1 MLLHM
6 SQADDNA
13 DVVLLNSYQEISMN
27 SEIDAL
33 LPQVRQPSRY
43 GGNELHVVKKDWDA
57 VSLRMALA
65 FPDLYELGMSHQG
78 LQILYHIVNARGNM
92 LAERVYTP
100 DRDLEEL
107 LRARGLPLFSLES
120 QRPLADFDILGIT
133 LPYELCYTNILTILD
148 LAGLPFRSADR
159 TEAAAHPLVI
169 GGGPCA
175 FHPEPVADFFDAILL
190 GDGEEAILEIAEVVR
205 LAKED
210 GAGRQTV
217 LERLSR
223 IEGVYVP
230 SFFEP
235 RYDASGNFLGMR
247 TLSGKG
253 LVRRRILADLEGAS
267 IEQPPLVPLTRI
279 VHDRLGLEIA
289 RGCTRGCRFCQ
300 AGMIYRPV
308 RERTPEKIFALAEKG
323 IAEGGFEE
331 LALLSLSTGDYS
343 CLSELLVRLMNRFA
357 REHVSVSLPSLR
369 VGTLTP
375 AIMEQIKRVR
385 KTGFTLAPEAGTD
398 RLRRVINKGIT
409 EEDLLATAEAAYGL
423 GWKLIKLYFMFGL
436 PTETEEDI
444 AAIPALAQKV
454 LKAGRGGNCRVNVSA
469 ATFVPKPHTVFERE
483 PQLSIAEG
491 YARMDTI
498 KKRLYGKNC
507 TLKRNDPQMSY
518 LEGVFARGDRRLGR
532 LLEEAW
538 QRGARMDAWSEHFE
552 LTRWQEAA
560 AVCGLE
566 LDGYL
571 RRRGADEPLPWQHL
585 GVGVRDD
592 FFAEEYAKA
601 LREEYTPDCR
611 VHGCQQCGVCDLK
624 ILKPVVHHRK
634 NVEIETEA
642 AVSCASLPDL
652 FPAKQA
658 VRPHFVYKLTYSR
671 LNNARLLSHLELLQ
685 VFFRAFSRARLP
697 LNFSQGFN
705 PTPKVSFSPALPLG
719 TESLAEFV
727 LVDLM
732 EPLSDLGAF
741 VPAMNRQLPEGL
753 VVSRAVLAGK
763 EHTGAMVTT
772 YHLRLPTLPAQSEL
786 ERVLAQETLPV
797 VVLRKGLERQLDLRP
812 LLHSLRLTAEGQLA
826 LSLFS
831 APGQPGGKPVEVAA
845 KLFGLPDEEIRR
857 VRVLK
862 VASEAYLTN

>member
-1 MLLHM
+1 
-6 SQADDNA
+6 
-13 DVVLLNSYQEISMN
+13 MN

-43 GGNELHVVKKDWDA
+43 GGNELHVVKKEWDG
-57 VSLRMALA
+57 VSLRMVLA

-78 LQILYHIVNARGNM
+78 LQILYHIVNGREDM

-107 LRARGLPLFSLES
+107 LRARKLPLFSLES
-120 QRPLADFDILGIT
+120 QRPVADFDILGIT

-148 LAGLPFRSADR
+148 LAGLPFRSAAR
-159 TEAAAHPLVI
+159 TGAHPLVI

-190 GDGEEAILEIAEVVR
+190 GDGEEAVLEIGEAVR
-205 LAKED
+205 AAKEGGED
-210 GAGRQTV
+210 RQTV
-217 LERLSR
+217 LARLSR

-235 RYDASGNFLGMR
+235 QYDADGSFLGMQV
-247 TLSGKG
+247 LSGNG

-308 RERTPEKIFALAEKG
+308 RERTPEKIFAMAEKG

-357 REHVSVSLPSLR
+357 KEHVSVSLPSLR

-375 AIMEQIKRVR
+375 AIMEQIRRVR

-409 EEDLLATAEAAYGL
+409 EEDLLSTAEAAYGL

-436 PTETEEDI
+436 PTETEEDV

-483 PQLSIAEG
+483 PQLSMAEG
-491 YARMDTI
+491 YARMDVI

-507 TLKRNDPQMSY
+507 TLKRHDPRMSY
-518 LEGVFARGDRRLGR
+518 LEGVFSRGDRRLAR

-538 QRGARMDAWSEHFE
+538 QRGARMDAWTEHFD
-552 LTRWQEAA
+552 LSRWQEAA
-560 AVCGLE
+560 AACGLE

-571 RRRGADEPLPWQHL
+571 RRREVDEPLPWQHL

-592 FFAEEYAKA
+592 FFAEEYGKA

-624 ILKPVVHHRK
+624 TLKPVVHHRK
-634 NVEIETEA
+634 NAESGLEA
-642 AVSCASLPDL
+642 ANAEAPLTGNSPE
-652 FPAKQA
+652 KQA
-658 VRPHFVYKLTYSR
+658 NRPHFSYKLTYSR
-671 LNNARLLSHLELLQ
+671 LGNARLLSHLELLQ
-685 VFFRAFSRARLP
+685 VFFRAFSRAKLP

-719 TESLAEFV
+719 TESLVEFV
-727 LVDLM
+727 LIDLW
-732 EPLSDLGAF
+732 EPLSDLGGF
-741 VPAMNRQLPEGL
+741 VPAMNKQLPEGL
-753 VVSRAVLAGK
+753 VVSKAVLAGK
-763 EHTGAMVTT
+763 EHTGTMVTT
-772 YHLRLPTLPAQSEL
+772 YHIRLPQLPVQEEL
-786 ERVLAQETLPV
+786 DRVLARESLPV
-797 VVLRKGLERQLDLRP
+797 VVMRKGMQKQLDLRP
-812 LLHSLRLTAEGQLA
+812 LLQSLRLTPEGELA
-826 LSLFS
+826 LSMFS
-831 APGQPGGKPVEVAA
+831 APGQPGGKPLEVAA
-845 KLFGLPDEEIRR
+845 KLFGLPEEEIRR
-857 VRVLK
+857 ARVLK
-862 VASEAYLTN
+862 VASEPYLVSER

>member
-1 MLLHM
+1 
-6 SQADDNA
+6 
-13 DVVLLNSYQEISMN
+13 MN
-27 SEIDAL
+27 NEIDAL

-43 GGNELHVVKKDWDA
+43 GGNELHVVKKDWNA
-57 VSLRMALA
+57 VSLRMVLA
-65 FPDLYELGMSHQG
+65 FPDIYEIGMSHQG
-78 LQILYHIVNARGNM
+78 LQILYHIVNAREDL

-107 LRARGLPLFSLES
+107 LRARKLPLFSLES
-120 QRPLADFDILGIT
+120 QQPVSDFDILGIT
-133 LPYELCYTNILTILD
+133 LPYELCYTNILTMLD
-148 LAGLPFRSADR
+148 LAGIPFYSKDR
-159 TEAAAHPLVI
+159 TDTHPLVI

-190 GDGEEAILEIAEVVR
+190 GDGEEAVLEIADTVR
-205 LAKED
+205 LAKEKKE
-210 GAGRQTV
+210 ARQTV
-217 LERLSR
+217 LERLSM

-230 SFFEP
+230 SLFEP
-235 RYDASGNFLGMR
+235 RYDAGGNFSGMQV
-247 TLSGKG
+247 LSGKG
-253 LVRRRILADLEGAS
+253 LVRRRILADLEGAT

-308 RERTPEKIFALAEKG
+308 RERTPDTVFAMAEKG

-357 REHVSVSLPSLR
+357 KEHVSVSLPSLR

-385 KTGFTLAPEAGTD
+385 KTGFTLAPEAGSD

-409 EEDLLATAEAAYGL
+409 EEDLMATAEAAYGL

-436 PTETEEDI
+436 PTETEEDV

-491 YARMDTI
+491 YARMDAI

-507 TLKRNDPQMSY
+507 TLKRHDPRMSF
-518 LEGVFARGDRRLGR
+518 LEGVFSRGDRRLGR

-538 QRGARMDAWSEHFE
+538 QRGARLDAWSEHFD
-552 LTRWQEAA
+552 LSRWQDAAEA
-560 AVCGLE
+560 CGLE
-566 LDGYL
+566 LESYL
-571 RRRGADEPLPWQHL
+571 RRREADEPLPWQHL

-592 FFAEEYAKA
+592 FFAEEYDKA

-624 ILKPVVHHRK
+624 TLKPVVHRCK
-634 NVEIETEA
+634 SEETGSEVAGNEA
-642 AVSCASLPDL
+642 VQSDVSS
-652 FPAKQA
+652 AKQV
-658 VRPHFVYKLTYSR
+658 VRQHFVYKLIYSR
-671 LNNARLLSHLELLQ
+671 LGNARLLSHLELIQ
-685 VFFRAFSRARLP
+685 VFFRAFSRAKLP

-727 LVDLM
+727 LIDLW
-732 EPLSDLGAF
+732 EPLSDLGVF
-741 VPAMNRQLPEGL
+741 VAAMNKQLPEGL
-753 VVSRAVLAGK
+753 SVSRAVLAGK
-763 EHTGAMVTT
+763 EHAGTVVAS
-772 YHLRLPTLPAQSEL
+772 YHLRLPQLPAQQEID
-786 ERVLAQETLPV
+786 RVMAQDSLPV
-797 VVLRKGLERQLDLRP
+797 VVVRKGLERHLDLRP
-812 LLHSLRLTAEGQLA
+812 LLQGLRLTPEGL
-826 LSLFS
+826 LEISLFS
-831 APGQPGGKPVEVAA
+831 APGQPGGKPLEIAA
-845 KLFGLPDEEIRR
+845 KLFALPEEEIRLG
-857 VRVLK
+857 RVLK
-862 VASEAYLTN
+862 VASEPFFANEK

>member
-1 MLLHM
+1 LTGF
-6 SQADDNA
+6 
-13 DVVLLNSYQEISMN
+13 VQELQMN

-43 GGNELHVVKKDWDA
+43 GGNELHVVKKAWDS
-57 VSLRMALA
+57 VSLRMVLA

-78 LQILYHIVNARGNM
+78 LQILYHIVNAQKDM

-107 LRARGLPLFSLES
+107 LRAHQLPLFSLES

-133 LPYELCYTNILTILD
+133 LPYELCYTNILTILA
-148 LAGLPFRSADR
+148 LAGLPFRSAER
-159 TEAAAHPLVI
+159 SAAHPLVI

-190 GDGEEAILEIAEVVR
+190 GDGEEALLEMAEAVR
-205 LAKED
+205 LGKES
-210 GAGRQTV
+210 GEGRPAL

-235 RYDASGNFLGMR
+235 EYDGNGNFLGMR
-247 TLSGKG
+247 TLSGTG
-253 LVRRRILADLEGAS
+253 QVRRRILADLEAAS

-308 RERTPEKIFALAEKG
+308 RERTPEKIFAMAEKG

-357 REHVSVSLPSLR
+357 KEHVSVSLPSLR

-385 KTGFTLAPEAGTD
+385 KTGFTLAPEAGSD

-409 EEDLLATAEAAYGL
+409 EEDLLSTAEAAFGL

-483 PQLSIAEG
+483 PQLSMAEG
-491 YARMDTI
+491 YARIDAI

-507 TLKRNDPQMSY
+507 TMKRNDPRMSF
-518 LEGVFARGDRRLGR
+518 LEGVFSRGDRRLSR

-538 QRGARMDAWSEHFE
+538 QRGARMDAWSEHFN
-552 LTRWQEAA
+552 LTLWQEAA
-560 AVCGLE
+560 TACGLE
-566 LDGYL
+566 LEHYL
-571 RRRGADEPLPWQHL
+571 RRREVDEPLPWQHL

-624 ILKPVVHHRK
+624 TLKPVVHRCKHDDS
-634 NVEIETEA
+634 V
-642 AVSCASLPDL
+642 PD
-652 FPAKQA
+652 PAGAEVPSAESSPSSTPILRQ
-658 VRPHFVYKLTYSR
+658 HFLYKLTYSR

-685 VFFRAFSRARLP
+685 VFFRAFNRAKLP

-727 LVDLM
+727 LIDLW
-732 EPLSDLGAF
+732 EPLADLGAF
-741 VPAMNRQLPEGL
+741 VKEMNRQLPEGL
-753 VVSRAVLAGK
+753 FVSQAVLAGK
-763 EHTGAMVTT
+763 EHAGTMLTT
-772 YHLRLPTLPAQSEL
+772 YHLRLTRLPAQEEL
-786 ERVLAQETLPV
+786 DRVMAQESLPV
-797 VVLRKGLERQLDLRP
+797 VVMRKGLERQLDLRP
-812 LLHSLRLTAEGQLA
+812 LLSGLRLTEEGQLE
-826 LSLFS
+826 LSLFN

-845 KLFGLPDEEIRR
+845 KLFALSEEEIRR
-857 VRVLK
+857 ARVVK
-862 VASEAYLTN
+862 IASEPYVLREN

>member
-1 MLLHM
+1 
-6 SQADDNA
+6 
-13 DVVLLNSYQEISMN
+13 MN
-27 SEIDAL
+27 SEIDTL

-43 GGNELHVVKKDWDA
+43 GGNELHVVKKEWDSVA
-57 VSLRMALA
+57 LRMVLA

-78 LQILYHIVNARGNM
+78 LQILYHIVNARKDL

-107 LRARGLPLFSLES
+107 LRAHHLPLFSLES
-120 QRPLADFDILGIT
+120 QRPVADFDILGIT
-133 LPYELCYTNILTILD
+133 LPYELCYTNILTILE

-159 TEAAAHPLVI
+159 TAAHPLVI

-190 GDGEEAILEIAEVVR
+190 GDGEEAVLEICEAVR
-205 LAKED
+205 AAKES
-210 GAGRQTV
+210 GEERQAV

-235 RYDASGNFLGMR
+235 RYDDGGKFLGMQV
-247 TLSGKG
+247 LSGKG

-308 RERTPEKIFALAEKG
+308 RERTPEKIFAMAEKG

-357 REHVSVSLPSLR
+357 KEHVSVSLPSLR

-409 EEDLLATAEAAYGL
+409 EEDLMATADAAYGL

-436 PTETEEDI
+436 PTETEEDV

-454 LKAGRGGNCRVNVSA
+454 LKAGKGGNCRVNVSA
-469 ATFVPKPHTVFERE
+469 ATFVPKPHTAFERE
-483 PQLSIAEG
+483 PQLSMEEG
-491 YARMDTI
+491 YARMDGI

-507 TLKRNDPQMSY
+507 TLKRHDPRMSY
-518 LEGVFARGDRRLGR
+518 LEGVFSRGDRCLSR

-538 QRGARMDAWSEHFE
+538 QRGARMDAWSEHFD

-560 AVCGLE
+560 AACGLE
-566 LDGYL
+566 LDTYL
-571 RRRGADEPLPWQHL
+571 RRREADEPLPWQHL

-592 FFAEEYAKA
+592 FFAEEYGKA

-624 ILKPVVHHRK
+624 ILKPVVHRRK
-634 NVEIETEA
+634 GGETVPET
-642 AVSCASLPDL
+642 AVGEVSPTENSPE
-652 FPAKQA
+652 KQA
-658 VRPHFVYKLTYSR
+658 VRQHFVYKLTYSR
-671 LNNARLLSHLELLQ
+671 LGNARLLSHLELIQ
-685 VFFRAFSRARLP
+685 VFFRAFSRGKLP

-727 LVDLM
+727 IIDLW
-732 EPLSDLGAF
+732 EPLSDLGDF
-741 VPAMNRQLPEGL
+741 VTAMNRQLPEGL
-753 VVSRAVLAGK
+753 VVSQAVLAGK
-763 EHTGAMVTT
+763 EHAGTMMTT
-772 YHLRLPTLPAQSEL
+772 YHIRLPKLPAQADL
-786 ERVLAQETLPV
+786 DQVMGQESLPV
-797 VVLRKGLERQLDLRP
+797 VVLRKGMEKQLDLRP
-812 LLHSLRLTAEGQLA
+812 LLHGLRLTPEGQLEI
-826 LSLFS
+826 SLFS
-831 APGQPGGKPVEVAA
+831 APGQPGGKPLEVAA
-845 KLFGLPDEEIRR
+845 KLFAVPEEEIRR
-857 VRVLK
+857 ARVLK
-862 VASEAYLTN
+862 MASEPCLMNEQGKVLTS

>member
-1 MLLHM
+1 
-6 SQADDNA
+6 
-13 DVVLLNSYQEISMN
+13 MN

-43 GGNELHVVKKDWDA
+43 GGNELHVVKKEWDG
-57 VSLRMALA
+57 VSLRMVLA

-78 LQILYHIVNARGNM
+78 LQILYHIVNGREDM

-107 LRARGLPLFSLES
+107 LRARKLPLFSLES
-120 QRPLADFDILGIT
+120 QRPVADFDILGIT

-148 LAGLPFRSADR
+148 LAGLPFRSAAR
-159 TEAAAHPLVI
+159 TGAHPLVI

-190 GDGEEAILEIAEVVR
+190 GDGEEAVLEIGEAVR
-205 LAKED
+205 AAKEGGED
-210 GAGRQTV
+210 RQTV
-217 LERLSR
+217 LARLSR

-235 RYDASGNFLGMR
+235 QYDADGNFLGMQV
-247 TLSGKG
+247 LSGDG

-308 RERTPEKIFALAEKG
+308 RERTPEKIFAMAEKG

-357 REHVSVSLPSLR
+357 KEHVSVSLPSLR

-375 AIMEQIKRVR
+375 AIMEQIRRVR

-409 EEDLLATAEAAYGL
+409 EEDLLNTAEAAYGL

-436 PTETEEDI
+436 PTETEEDV

-483 PQLSIAEG
+483 SQLSMAEG
-491 YARMDTI
+491 YARMDVV

-507 TLKRNDPQMSY
+507 TLKRHDPRMSY
-518 LEGVFARGDRRLGR
+518 LEGVFSRGDRRLAR

-538 QRGARMDAWSEHFE
+538 QRGARMDAWTEHFD
-552 LTRWQEAA
+552 LSRWQEAA
-560 AVCGLE
+560 AACGLE

-571 RRRGADEPLPWQHL
+571 RRREVDEPLPWQHL
-585 GVGVRDD
+585 GVGVRGD

-624 ILKPVVHHRK
+624 TLKPVVHHRK
-634 NVEIETEA
+634 NAESGLEA
-642 AVSCASLPDL
+642 ANAEAPLTGN
-652 FPAKQA
+652 FPEKQA
-658 VRPHFVYKLTYSR
+658 NRLHFSYKLTYSR
-671 LNNARLLSHLELLQ
+671 LGNARLLSHLELLQ
-685 VFFRAFSRARLP
+685 VFFRAFSRAKLP

-719 TESLAEFV
+719 TESLVEFV
-727 LVDLM
+727 LIDLW
-732 EPLSDLGAF
+732 EPLSDLGGF
-741 VPAMNRQLPEGL
+741 VPAMNKQLPEGL
-753 VVSRAVLAGK
+753 VVSKAVLAGK
-763 EHTGAMVTT
+763 EHTGTMVTT
-772 YHLRLPTLPAQSEL
+772 YHIRLPQLPVQEEL
-786 ERVLAQETLPV
+786 DRVLAQESLPV
-797 VVLRKGLERQLDLRP
+797 VVMRKGLQKQLDLRP
-812 LLHSLRLTAEGQLA
+812 LLQSLRLTPEGELA
-826 LSLFS
+826 LSMFS
-831 APGQPGGKPVEVAA
+831 APGQPGGKPLEVAA
-845 KLFGLPDEEIRR
+845 KLFALPEEEIRR
-857 VRVLK
+857 ARVLK
-862 VASEAYLTN
+862 VASEPYMVSER

>member
-1 MLLHM
+1 
-6 SQADDNA
+6 
-13 DVVLLNSYQEISMN
+13 MN
-27 SEIDAL
+27 NEIDAL

-43 GGNELHVVKKDWDA
+43 GGNELHVVKKEWDS
-57 VSLRMALA
+57 VSLRMVLA

-78 LQILYHIVNARGNM
+78 LQILYHIVNGRENL

-107 LRARGLPLFSLES
+107 LRAHRLPLFSLES
-120 QRPLADFDILGIT
+120 QRPVADFDILGIT
-133 LPYELCYTNILTILD
+133 LPYELCYTNILTILE
-148 LAGLPFRSADR
+148 LAGLPFRSAAR
-159 TEAAAHPLVI
+159 TGAHPLVI

-190 GDGEEAILEIAEVVR
+190 GDGEEAVLEIAEAVR
-205 LAKED
+205 LAKETGED
-210 GAGRQTV
+210 RQAV

-230 SFFEP
+230 CFFEP
-235 RYDASGNFLGMR
+235 CYDASGTFLGMR
-247 TLSGKG
+247 DLSGKG
-253 LVRRRILADLEGAS
+253 PVRRRILADLEGAS

-308 RERTPEKIFALAEKG
+308 RERTPEKIFAMAEKG

-357 REHVSVSLPSLR
+357 KEHVSVSLPSLR

-385 KTGFTLAPEAGTD
+385 KTGFTLAPEAGSD

-409 EEDLLATAEAAYGL
+409 EEDLMATADAAYGL

-436 PTETEEDI
+436 PTETEEDV

-483 PQLSIAEG
+483 PQLSMAES

-507 TLKRNDPQMSY
+507 TLKRNDPRMSY
-518 LEGVFARGDRRLGR
+518 LEGVFSRGDRRLSR

-538 QRGARMDAWSEHFE
+538 QRGARMDAWSEHFD
-552 LTRWQEAA
+552 LNRWQEAA
-560 AVCGLE
+560 AACGLE
-566 LDGYL
+566 LDTYL
-571 RRRGADEPLPWQHL
+571 RRREVDEVLPWQHL

-624 ILKPVVHHRK
+624 ILKPVVHRRK
-634 NVEIETEA
+634 GGETVPEV
-642 AVSCASLPDL
+642 AVNEVPSTESSPE
-652 FPAKQA
+652 KQPL
-658 VRPHFVYKLTYSR
+658 RQHFVYKLTYSR
-671 LNNARLLSHLELLQ
+671 LGNARLLSHLELIQ
-685 VFFRAFSRARLP
+685 VFFRAFSRGKLP

-727 LVDLM
+727 LIDLW
-732 EPLSDLGAF
+732 EPLSDLGDF
-741 VPAMNRQLPEGL
+741 VTAMNRQLPEGL
-753 VVSRAVLAGK
+753 VVSQAVLAGK
-763 EHTGAMVTT
+763 EHAGTMMTT
-772 YHLRLPTLPAQSEL
+772 YHIRLSNLPAQAEL
-786 ERVLAQETLPV
+786 DRVMGQESLPV
-797 VVLRKGLERQLDLRP
+797 VVLRKGMEKQLDLRP
-812 LLHSLRLTAEGQLA
+812 LLHGLRLTPEGQLEI
-826 LSLFS
+826 SLFS
-831 APGQPGGKPVEVAA
+831 APGQPGGKPLEVAA
-845 KLFGLPDEEIRR
+845 KLFAVPEEEIRR
-857 VRVLK
+857 ARVLK
-862 VASEAYLTN
+862 MASEPCLDKEN

>member
-1 MLLHM
+1 
-6 SQADDNA
+6 
-13 DVVLLNSYQEISMN
+13 MN

-43 GGNELHVVKKDWDA
+43 GGNELHVVKKAWDS
-57 VSLRMALA
+57 VSLRMVLA

-78 LQILYHIVNARGNM
+78 LQILYHIVNAQKDM

-107 LRARGLPLFSLES
+107 LRAHRLPLFSLES

-133 LPYELCYTNILTILD
+133 LPYELCYTNILTILA
-148 LAGLPFRSADR
+148 LAGLPFRSAER
-159 TEAAAHPLVI
+159 SAAHPLVI

-190 GDGEEAILEIAEVVR
+190 GDGEEAVLEMAEAVR
-205 LAKED
+205 LGKENGED
-210 GAGRQTV
+210 RPAL

-230 SFFEP
+230 SFFAPE
-235 RYDASGNFLGMR
+235 YDGNGNFLGMR
-247 TLSGKG
+247 TLSGTG
-253 LVRRRILADLEGAS
+253 QVRRRILADLEGAS

-308 RERTPEKIFALAEKG
+308 RERTPEKIFAMAEKG

-357 REHVSVSLPSLR
+357 KEHVSVSLPSLR

-385 KTGFTLAPEAGTD
+385 KTGFTLAPEAGSD

-409 EEDLLATAEAAYGL
+409 EEDLLSTAEAAFGL

-436 PTETEEDI
+436 PTETEEDV

-483 PQLSIAEG
+483 PQLSMAEG
-491 YARMDTI
+491 YARMDAV

-507 TLKRNDPQMSY
+507 TMKRNDPRMSF
-518 LEGVFARGDRRLGR
+518 LEGVFSRGDRRLSR

-538 QRGARMDAWSEHFE
+538 QRGARMDAWSEHFD

-560 AVCGLE
+560 AACGLE
-566 LDGYL
+566 LEHYL
-571 RRRGADEPLPWQHL
+571 RRREVDEPLPWQHL

-592 FFAEEYAKA
+592 FFAEEYGKA

-624 ILKPVVHHRK
+624 TLKPVVHRCKHDDA
-634 NVEIETEA
+634 VPDPAGAEA
-642 AVSCASLPDL
+642 P
-652 FPAKQA
+652 PAESSSGKPIL
-658 VRPHFVYKLTYSR
+658 RPHFLYKLTYSR

-685 VFFRAFSRARLP
+685 VFFRAFNRAKLP

-727 LVDLM
+727 LIDLF
-732 EPLSDLGAF
+732 EPLADLGAF
-741 VPAMNRQLPEGL
+741 VKEMNRQLPEGL
-753 VVSRAVLAGK
+753 FVSQAVLAGK
-763 EHTGAMVTT
+763 EHAGTMLTT
-772 YHLRLPTLPAQSEL
+772 YHLRLARLPVQEEL
-786 ERVLAQETLPV
+786 DRVMAQESLPV
-797 VVLRKGLERQLDLRP
+797 VVMRKGLERQLDLRP
-812 LLHSLRLTAEGQLA
+812 LLSGLRLTEEGQLE
-826 LSLFS
+826 LSLFN

-845 KLFGLPDEEIRR
+845 KLFALSEEEIRR
-857 VRVLK
+857 ARVVK
-862 VASEAYLTN
+862 IASEPYVVREN

>member
-1 MLLHM
+1 
-6 SQADDNA
+6 
-13 DVVLLNSYQEISMN
+13 MN

-43 GGNELHVVKKDWDA
+43 GGNELHVVKKEWDG
-57 VSLRMALA
+57 VSLRMVLA

-78 LQILYHIVNARGNM
+78 LQILYHIVNGREDM

-107 LRARGLPLFSLES
+107 LRARKLPLFSLES
-120 QRPLADFDILGIT
+120 QRPVADFDILGIT

-148 LAGLPFRSADR
+148 LAGLPFRSAAR
-159 TEAAAHPLVI
+159 TGAHPLVI

-190 GDGEEAILEIAEVVR
+190 GDGEEAVLEIGEAVR
-205 LAKED
+205 AAKEGGED
-210 GAGRQTV
+210 RQTV
-217 LERLSR
+217 LARLSR

-235 RYDASGNFLGMR
+235 QYDADGSFLGMQV
-247 TLSGKG
+247 LSGNG

-308 RERTPEKIFALAEKG
+308 RERTPEKIFAMAEKG

-357 REHVSVSLPSLR
+357 KEHVSVSLPSLR

-375 AIMEQIKRVR
+375 AIMEQIRRVR

-409 EEDLLATAEAAYGL
+409 EEDLLSTAEAAYGL

-436 PTETEEDI
+436 PTETEEDV

-483 PQLSIAEG
+483 PQLSMAEG
-491 YARMDTI
+491 YARMDVI

-507 TLKRNDPQMSY
+507 TLKRHDPRMSY
-518 LEGVFARGDRRLGR
+518 LEGVFSRGDRRLAR

-538 QRGARMDAWSEHFE
+538 QRGARMDAWTEHFD
-552 LTRWQEAA
+552 LSRWQEAA
-560 AVCGLE
+560 AACGLE

-571 RRRGADEPLPWQHL
+571 RRREVDEPLPWQHL

-592 FFAEEYAKA
+592 FFAEEYGKA

-624 ILKPVVHHRK
+624 TLKPVVHHRK
-634 NVEIETEA
+634 NAESGLEA
-642 AVSCASLPDL
+642 ANAEAPLTGNSPE
-652 FPAKQA
+652 KQA
-658 VRPHFVYKLTYSR
+658 NRPHFSYKLTYSR
-671 LNNARLLSHLELLQ
+671 LGNARLLSHLELLQ
-685 VFFRAFSRARLP
+685 VFFRAFSRAKLP

-719 TESLAEFV
+719 TESLVEFV
-727 LVDLM
+727 LIDLW
-732 EPLSDLGAF
+732 EPLSDLGGF
-741 VPAMNRQLPEGL
+741 VPAMNKQLPEGL
-753 VVSRAVLAGK
+753 VVSKAVLAGK
-763 EHTGAMVTT
+763 EHTGTMVTT
-772 YHLRLPTLPAQSEL
+772 YHIRLPQLPVQEEL
-786 ERVLAQETLPV
+786 DRVLAQESLPV
-797 VVLRKGLERQLDLRP
+797 VVMRKGLQKQLDLRP
-812 LLHSLRLTAEGQLA
+812 LLQSLRLTPEGELA
-826 LSLFS
+826 LSMFS
-831 APGQPGGKPVEVAA
+831 APGQPGGKPLEVAA
-845 KLFGLPDEEIRR
+845 KLFGLPEEEIRR
-857 VRVLK
+857 ARVLK
-862 VASEAYLTN
+862 VASEPYLVSER

>member
-1 MLLHM
+1 MINRPQRAGFVQE
-6 SQADDNA
+6 SQ
-13 DVVLLNSYQEISMN
+13 MN

-33 LPQVRQPSRY
+33 LPQVKQPSRY
-43 GGNELHVVKKDWDA
+43 GGNELHVVKKEWDS
-57 VSLRMALA
+57 VSLRLVLA

-78 LQILYHIVNARGNM
+78 LQILYHIVNGREDL

-107 LRARGLPLFSLES
+107 LRAGRLPLFSLES
-120 QRPLADFDILGIT
+120 QRPVADFDILGIT

-148 LAGLPFRSADR
+148 LAGIPFRSAER
-159 TEAAAHPLVI
+159 TGAHPLVI

-190 GDGEEAILEIAEVVR
+190 GDGEEAILELADVVR
-205 LAKED
+205 LAKEKGED
-210 GAGRQTV
+210 RQAV

-235 RYDASGNFLGMR
+235 RYDAAGNFLEMR
-247 TLSGKG
+247 SLAGNG

-308 RERTPEKIFALAEKG
+308 RERTPEKIFAMAEKG

-357 REHVSVSLPSLR
+357 KEHVSVSLPSLR

-409 EEDLLATAEAAYGL
+409 EEDLMATADAAYGL

-436 PTETEEDI
+436 PTETEEDV
-444 AAIPALAQKV
+444 AAIPVLAQKV
-454 LKAGRGGNCRVNVSA
+454 LKAGKGGNCRVNVSA

-483 PQLSIAEG
+483 PQLSMAEG
-491 YARMDTI
+491 YARMDAV

-507 TLKRNDPQMSY
+507 TLKRHDPRMSF
-518 LEGVFARGDRRLGR
+518 LEGVFSRGDRRLGR

-538 QRGARMDAWSEHFE
+538 QRGARFDAWTEHFD
-552 LTRWQEAA
+552 LNRWQDAA
-560 AVCGLE
+560 AACGLE
-566 LDGYL
+566 LESYL

-592 FFAEEYAKA
+592 FFAEENAKA

-624 ILKPVVHHRK
+624 TLKPVVHRSK
-634 NVEIETEA
+634 NDKTETEPA
-642 AVSCASLPDL
+642 ASEALPVEVS
-652 FPAKQA
+652 PAKQV
-658 VRPHFVYKLTYSR
+658 VRPHFVYKLTYAR
-671 LNNARLLSHLELLQ
+671 LSNARLLSHLELIQ
-685 VFFRAFSRARLP
+685 VFFRAFRRAGLP

-719 TESLAEFV
+719 TESLAEVV
-727 LVDLM
+727 LIDLR
-732 EPLSDLGAF
+732 EPLSDLDLF
-741 VPAMNRQLPEGL
+741 VAAMNRQLPEGL
-753 VVSRAVLAGK
+753 LVRQAVPAGK
-763 EHTGAMVTT
+763 EHTGTMVTT
-772 YHLRLPTLPAQSEL
+772 YHIRLPKLPALEDL
-786 ERVLAQETLPV
+786 ERVMAQESLPV

-812 LLHSLRLTAEGQLA
+812 LLHGLALTMAGELE

-845 KLFGLPDEEIRR
+845 KLFALPQEEIRR
-857 VRVLK
+857 TRVLK
-862 VASEAYLTN
+862 VASEPWLDR

>member
-1 MLLHM
+1 
-6 SQADDNA
+6 
-13 DVVLLNSYQEISMN
+13 MN
-27 SEIDAL
+27 NEIDAL

-43 GGNELHVVKKDWDA
+43 GGNELHVVKKDWAA

-78 LQILYHIVNARGNM
+78 LQILYHIVNARENM

-100 DRDLEEL
+100 DLDLEEL
-107 LRARGLPLFSLES
+107 LRAHRLPLFSLES
-120 QRPLADFDILGIT
+120 RHPVADFDILGIT
-133 LPYELCYTNILTILD
+133 LPYELCYTNILTILA
-148 LAGLPFRSADR
+148 LAGLPFRSAER
-159 TEAAAHPLVI
+159 TEAQPLVI

-190 GDGEEAILEIAEVVR
+190 GDGEEAVLEIAEAVR
-205 LAKED
+205 VAKEN
-210 GAGRQTV
+210 GEGRPEV
-217 LERLSR
+217 LQRLSR
-223 IEGVYVP
+223 IDGVYVP

-235 RYDASGNFLGMR
+235 RYDAAGNFLGMR
-247 TLSGKG
+247 TLSGNG

-267 IEQPPLVPLTRI
+267 MEAPPLVPLTRI

-300 AGMIYRPV
+300 AGIIYRPV

-357 REHVSVSLPSLR
+357 KEHVSVSLPSLR

-409 EEDLLATAEAAYGL
+409 EEDLLATADAAYGL

-436 PTETEEDI
+436 PTETEEDV

-454 LKAGRGGNCRVNVSA
+454 LKAGKGGNCRVNVSA

-483 PQLSIAEG
+483 PQLSMAEG
-491 YARMDTI
+491 YARMDAI

-507 TLKRNDPQMSY
+507 TLKRHDPRMSF
-518 LEGVFARGDRRLGR
+518 LEGVFSRGDRRLSL

-538 QRGARMDAWSEHFE
+538 QRGARLDAWSEHFD
-552 LTRWQEAA
+552 LTRWQDA
-560 AVCGLE
+560 AVACGIE

-571 RRRGADEPLPWQHL
+571 RRREADEPLPWQHL

-624 ILKPVVHHRK
+624 TLKPVVWRRK
-634 NVEIETEA
+634 PEEVGPEVALSEA
-642 AVSCASLPDL
+642 PPLTASPE
-652 FPAKQA
+652 KQA
-658 VRPHFVYKLTYSR
+658 GHQHFVYKLTYSR
-671 LNNARLLSHLELLQ
+671 LGNARLLSHLELLQ

-727 LVDLM
+727 LVDLWA
-732 EPLSDLGAF
+732 PLSDLGGF
-741 VPAMNRQLPEGL
+741 VTAMNRQLPEGL
-753 VVSRAVLAGK
+753 AVSQAALAGK
-763 EHTGAMVTT
+763 EHAGTMLTT
-772 YHLRLPTLPAQSEL
+772 YHLRLPQLPAQEKL
-786 ERVLAQETLPV
+786 GQVMAAETLPV
-797 VVLRKGLERQLDLRP
+797 VVMRKGLARQLDLRP
-812 LLHSLRLTAEGQLA
+812 LLHGLRLTPEGELE
-826 LSLFS
+826 LSMFS

-845 KLFGLPDEEIRR
+845 KLFALPEEEIRR
-857 VRVLK
+857 ARVLK
-862 VASEAYLTN
+862 VASEPYLVSEN

>member
-1 MLLHM
+1 
-6 SQADDNA
+6 
-13 DVVLLNSYQEISMN
+13 MN
-27 SEIDAL
+27 SEIDSL

-43 GGNELHVVKKDWDA
+43 GGNELHVVKKDWEG
-57 VSLRMALA
+57 VPLHVVLA

-78 LQILYHIVNARGNM
+78 LQILYHIINGRENM
-92 LAERVYTP
+92 LAERVYVP
-100 DRDLEEL
+100 DLDLEQL
-107 LRARGLPLFSLES
+107 LRAHRLPLFSLES

-133 LPYELCYTNILTILD
+133 LPYELCYSNILTILD
-148 LAGLPFRSADR
+148 LAGIPFRSAAR
-159 TEAAAHPLVI
+159 NEGHPLVI

-190 GDGEEAILEIAEVVR
+190 GDGEEAVLEIAEAVR
-205 LAKED
+205 AAKEA
-210 GAGRQTV
+210 GEGRQLV
-217 LERLSR
+217 LARLSR

-235 RYDASGNFLGMR
+235 SYDVNGKFLGMR
-247 TLSGKG
+247 VLSGKG

-308 RERTPEKIFALAEKG
+308 RERTPDKIFAMAEKG

-343 CLSELLVRLMNRFA
+343 CLSELLVRLMDRFA
-357 REHVSVSLPSLR
+357 KEHVSVSLPSLR

-375 AIMEQIKRVR
+375 EIMEQIKRVR

-409 EEDLLATAEAAYGL
+409 EEDLLATTEAAYGL

-436 PTETEEDI
+436 PTETEEDV
-444 AAIPALAQKV
+444 AAIPLLAQKV
-454 LKAGRGGNCRVNVSA
+454 LKAGKGGNCRVNVSA

-483 PQLSIAEG
+483 PQLSMDES
-491 YARMDTI
+491 YARMDAI

-507 TLKRNDPQMSY
+507 TLKRNDPRMSF
-518 LEGVFARGDRRLGR
+518 LEGVFSRGDRRLSR

-538 QRGARMDAWSEHFE
+538 QRGARMDAWSEHFN
-552 LTRWQEAA
+552 LARWQEAA
-560 AVCGLE
+560 LACGLE
-566 LDGYL
+566 LEGYL
-571 RRRGADEPLPWQHL
+571 RRREADEPLPWQHL
-585 GVGVRDD
+585 GVGVRAD

-624 ILKPVVHHRK
+624 ILKPVVQRGK
-634 NVEIETEA
+634 SEGEGA
-642 AVSCASLPDL
+642 SPGAVAEDSSQPVDSST
-652 FPAKQA
+652 KQ
-658 VRPHFVYKLTYSR
+658 VLRQHFVYKLTYAR
-671 LNNARLLSHLELLQ
+671 LNNARLLSHLELIQ

-727 LVDLM
+727 SIDLW
-732 EPLSDLGAF
+732 EPLSDLCSF
-741 VPAMNRQLPEGL
+741 VKEMNRQLPEGL
-753 VVSRAVLAGK
+753 IVSQAVPAGK
-763 EHTGAMVTT
+763 EHTGTMVTT
-772 YHLRLPTLPAQSEL
+772 YHIRLVHLPGQDAL
-786 ERVLAQETLPV
+786 DRVMARESLPV
-797 VVLRKGLERQLDLRP
+797 VVMRKGLERQLDLRP
-812 LLHSLRLTAEGQLA
+812 LLHNLCLTPEGQLE
-826 LSLFS
+826 LSMFS

-845 KLFGLPDEEIRR
+845 KLFALPEEEIRR
-857 VRVLK
+857 ARVVK
-862 VASEAYLTN
+862 IASKPHLAGEA

>member
-1 MLLHM
+1 
-6 SQADDNA
+6 
-13 DVVLLNSYQEISMN
+13 MN

-43 GGNELHVVKKDWDA
+43 GGNELHVVKKEWDS
-57 VSLRMALA
+57 VSLRMVLA

-78 LQILYHIVNARGNM
+78 LQILYHIVNGRDDL

-107 LRARGLPLFSLES
+107 LRARRLPLFSLES
-120 QRPLADFDILGIT
+120 QRPVADFDILGIT
-133 LPYELCYTNILTILD
+133 LPYELCYTNILTILE
-148 LAGLPFRSADR
+148 LAQLPFRSADR
-159 TEAAAHPLVI
+159 SAAHPLVI

-205 LAKED
+205 LAKENGED
-210 GAGRQTV
+210 RQAV
-217 LERLSR
+217 LEHLSR

-235 RYDASGNFLGMR
+235 RYDASGDFLGMQV
-247 TLSGKG
+247 LSGKG
-253 LVRRRILADLEGAS
+253 LVRRRILADLEAAT

-308 RERTPEKIFALAEKG
+308 RERTPEKIFAMAEKG

-357 REHVSVSLPSLR
+357 KEHVSVSLPSLR

-385 KTGFTLAPEAGTD
+385 KTGFTLAPEAGSD

-409 EEDLLATAEAAYGL
+409 EEDLLATADAAYGL

-436 PTETEEDI
+436 PTETEEDV

-454 LKAGRGGNCRVNVSA
+454 LKAGKGGNCRVNVSA

-483 PQLSIAEG
+483 PQLSMAEG
-491 YARMDTI
+491 YARMDAI

-507 TLKRNDPQMSY
+507 TLKRNDPRMSY
-518 LEGVFARGDRRLGR
+518 LEGVFSRGDRRLSR

-538 QRGARMDAWSEHFE
+538 QRGARMDAWSEHFD

-560 AVCGLE
+560 AACGLE

-571 RRRGADEPLPWQHL
+571 RRRGVDEPLPWQHL

-611 VHGCQQCGVCDLK
+611 VHGCQHCGVCDLK
-624 ILKPVVHHRK
+624 ILKPVVHRRK
-634 NVEIETEA
+634 AGEGVQPEA
-642 AVSCASLPDL
+642 SVQEASLPEETSV
-652 FPAKQA
+652 KQPL
-658 VRPHFVYKLTYSR
+658 RQHFVYKLTYSR
-671 LNNARLLSHLELLQ
+671 LGNARLLSHLELIQ
-685 VFFRAFSRARLP
+685 VFFRAFSRAKLP

-727 LVDLM
+727 LIDLW
-732 EPLSDLGAF
+732 EPLPDLGAF
-741 VPAMNRQLPEGL
+741 VTAMNRQLPEGL
-753 VVSRAVLAGK
+753 VVTQAVLAGK
-763 EHTGAMVTT
+763 EHAGTMMTT
-772 YHLRLPTLPAQSEL
+772 YHIRLPKLPAQAEL
-786 ERVLAQETLPV
+786 DRVMGLEALPV
-797 VVLRKGLERQLDLRP
+797 VVLRKGMEKQLDLRP
-812 LLHSLRLTAEGQLA
+812 LLHGLRLTPEGQLE

-845 KLFGLPDEEIRR
+845 KLFALPEEDIRR
-857 VRVLK
+857 ARVLK
-862 VASEAYLTN
+862 MASVAYGVSEP

>member
-1 MLLHM
+1 MLL
-6 SQADDNA
+6 S
-13 DVVLLNSYQEISMN
+13 SYQELQMN

-57 VSLRMALA
+57 VPFRMVLA

-78 LQILYHIVNARGNM
+78 LQILYHIVNARENM

-107 LRARGLPLFSLES
+107 LRNRRLPLFSLES
-120 QRPLADFDILGIT
+120 QRPVADFDILGIT

-148 LAGLPFRSADR
+148 LAGLPFRTADR
-159 TEAAAHPLVI
+159 TGAHPLVI

-190 GDGEEAILEIAEVVR
+190 GDGEEAILEIAEAVR
-205 LAKED
+205 LAKES
-210 GAGRQTV
+210 GEERQAV

-235 RYDASGNFLGMR
+235 RYDESGNFLGMR
-247 TLSGKG
+247 VLSGSG
-253 LVRRRILADLEGAS
+253 VVRRRILADLEGAS

-308 RERTPEKIFALAEKG
+308 RERTPEKIFAMAEKG

-357 REHVSVSLPSLR
+357 KEHVSVSLPSLR

-385 KTGFTLAPEAGTD
+385 KTGFTLAPEAGSD

-409 EEDLLATAEAAYGL
+409 EEDLMATADAAYGL

-436 PTETEEDI
+436 PTETEEDV

-454 LKAGRGGNCRVNVSA
+454 LKAGKGGNCRVNVSA

-483 PQLSIAEG
+483 PQLSMAEG

-507 TLKRNDPQMSY
+507 TLKRNDPRMSY
-518 LEGVFARGDRRLGR
+518 LEGVFSRGDRRLSR

-538 QRGARMDAWSEHFE
+538 QRGARMDAWSEHFD
-552 LTRWQEAA
+552 LNRWQEGAA
-560 AVCGLE
+560 ACGLE

-571 RRRGADEPLPWQHL
+571 RRREVDELLPWQHL

-624 ILKPVVHHRK
+624 TLKPVVHRRK
-634 NVEIETEA
+634 QEEVGPEPVFSEA
-642 AVSCASLPDL
+642 LPEVSPVN
-652 FPAKQA
+652 QA
-658 VRPHFVYKLTYSR
+658 VRPHFIYKLTYSR
-671 LNNARLLSHLELLQ
+671 LGNARLLSHLELLQ
-685 VFFRAFSRARLP
+685 VFFRAFNRAKLP

-719 TESLAEFV
+719 TESLAEVV
-727 LVDLM
+727 LIDLW

-753 VVSRAVLAGK
+753 VVSQAVLAGK
-763 EHTGAMVTT
+763 EHTGTMVTI

-786 ERVLAQETLPV
+786 DRVLAQETLPV

-812 LLHSLRLTAEGQLA
+812 LLHSLGLTAEGQLA

-831 APGQPGGKPVEVAA
+831 APGQPGGKPLEVAA
-845 KLFGLPDEEIRR
+845 KLFALPEEEIRR
-857 VRVLK
+857 SRVLK
-862 VASEAYLTN
+862 VMSEPWLVNEK

>member
-1 MLLHM
+1 
-6 SQADDNA
+6 
-13 DVVLLNSYQEISMN
+13 MN
-27 SEIDAL
+27 NEIDAL

-43 GGNELHVVKKDWDA
+43 GGNELHVVKKDWGA
-57 VSLRMALA
+57 TSLRMALA

-78 LQILYHIVNARGNM
+78 LQILYHIVNARENM

-107 LRARGLPLFSLES
+107 LRAHRLPLFSLES
-120 QRPLADFDILGIT
+120 QRPLVDFDILGIT

-148 LAGLPFRSADR
+148 LAGLPFRSAER
-159 TEAAAHPLVI
+159 TGAHPLVI

-205 LAKED
+205 IAKEG
-210 GAGRQTV
+210 GAGRQEV
-217 LERLSR
+217 LARLSR

-230 SFFEP
+230 SFFDP
-235 RYDASGNFLGMR
+235 LYDVDGNFIGMK
-247 TLSGKG
+247 TLFGNS
-253 LVRRRILADLEGAS
+253 VIRRRIIADLEGAS

-323 IAEGGFEE
+323 IAESGFEE

-357 REHVSVSLPSLR
+357 KEHVSVSLPSLR

-436 PTETEEDI
+436 PTETEEDVV
-444 AAIPALAQKV
+444 AIPALAQKV
-454 LKAGRGGNCRVNVSA
+454 LKAGRGSNCRVNVSA

-483 PQLSIAEG
+483 PQLSMAEG
-491 YARMDTI
+491 YARMDAI

-507 TLKRNDPQMSY
+507 TLKRNDPRMSF
-518 LEGVFARGDRRLGR
+518 LEGVFSRGDRRLSL
-532 LLEEAW
+532 LLEKAW
-538 QRGARMDAWSEHFE
+538 QSGARMDAWSEHFD
-552 LTRWQEAA
+552 LNRWQDAA
-560 AVCGLE
+560 AACGLE
-566 LDGYL
+566 LESYL
-571 RRRGADEPLPWQHL
+571 RRRGVDEPLPWQHL
-585 GVGVRDD
+585 RVGVRDD
-592 FFAEEYAKA
+592 FFAEEYAKV
-601 LREEYTPDCR
+601 LKEEYTPDCR

-624 ILKPVVHHRK
+624 TIKPIVHHRK
-634 NVEIETEA
+634 NVECGTEA
-642 AVSCASLPDL
+642 TVQETRSEDA
-652 FPAKQA
+652 PAKHA
-658 VRPHFVYKLTYSR
+658 IRAHFVYKLTYSR

-685 VFFRAFSRARLP
+685 VFFRAFNRAKLP
-697 LNFSQGFN
+697 LNFSLGFN
-705 PTPKVSFSPALPLG
+705 PTPKVAFSPALPLG

-727 LVDLM
+727 LLDLY

-741 VPAMNRQLPEGL
+741 IPAMNRQLPEGL
-753 VVSRAVLAGK
+753 VVSQAVLAGK
-763 EHTGAMVTT
+763 EHSGTMVTT
-772 YHLRLPTLPAQSEL
+772 YHIRLSRLPAQAEL
-786 ERVLAQETLPV
+786 DRVMAQETLPV
-797 VVLRKGLERQLDLRP
+797 VVMRKGLERQLDLRP
-812 LLHSLRLTAEGQLA
+812 LLHSLRLTAEGQLE

-831 APGQPGGKPVEVAA
+831 APGQPGGKPVEVVA
-845 KLFGLPDEEIRR
+845 KLFGLSEEEIRR
-857 VRVLK
+857 ARVLK
-862 VASEAYLTN
+862 LASSPYLTIEQCRVSS

>member
-1 MLLHM
+1 MM
-6 SQADDNA
+6 
-13 DVVLLNSYQEISMN
+13 

-43 GGNELHVVKKDWDA
+43 GGNELHVVKKEWDA
-57 VSLRMALA
+57 VSLRMVLA

-78 LQILYHIVNARGNM
+78 LQILYHIVNGREDM

-107 LRARGLPLFSLES
+107 LRAHCLPLFSLES
-120 QRPLADFDILGIT
+120 QRPVADFDILGIT
-133 LPYELCYTNILTILD
+133 LPYELCYTNILTILE
-148 LAGLPFRSADR
+148 LSGLPFRSADR
-159 TEAAAHPLVI
+159 TATHPLVI

-205 LAKED
+205 AAKES
-210 GAGRQTV
+210 GEERQAV

-235 RYDASGNFLGMR
+235 RYDASGNFLGMQV
-247 TLSGKG
+247 LSGTG
-253 LVRRRILADLEGAS
+253 LVRRRILADLEAAT

-308 RERTPEKIFALAEKG
+308 RERTPEKIFAMAEKG

-357 REHVSVSLPSLR
+357 KEHVSVSLPSLR

-385 KTGFTLAPEAGTD
+385 KTGFTLAPEAGSD

-409 EEDLLATAEAAYGL
+409 EEDLLATADAAYGL

-436 PTETEEDI
+436 PTETEEDVM
-444 AAIPALAQKV
+444 AIPALAQKV

-483 PQLSIAEG
+483 PQLSMEEG
-491 YARMDTI
+491 YAQMDAI

-507 TLKRNDPQMSY
+507 TLKRNDPRMSF
-518 LEGVFARGDRRLGR
+518 LEGVFSRGDRRLSR

-538 QRGARMDAWSEHFE
+538 QRGARMDAWSEHFD

-560 AVCGLE
+560 AACGIELE
-566 LDGYL
+566 SYL
-571 RRRGADEPLPWQHL
+571 RRREADEPLPWQHL

-611 VHGCQQCGVCDLK
+611 VHGCQHCGVCDLK
-624 ILKPVVHHRK
+624 TLKPVVHHRK
-634 NVEIETEA
+634 SEEA
-642 AVSCASLPDL
+642 RPAAANEAPSAEAS
-652 FPAKQA
+652 PAKQA

-671 LNNARLLSHLELLQ
+671 LGNARLLSHLELLQ
-685 VFFRAFSRARLP
+685 VFFRAFSRAKLP

-727 LVDLM
+727 LIDLW
-732 EPLSDLGAF
+732 EPLADLGAF
-741 VPAMNRQLPEGL
+741 VPMMNRQLPEGL
-753 VVSRAVLAGK
+753 VVSQAVLAGK
-763 EHTGAMVTT
+763 EHTGTMVTT
-772 YHLRLPTLPAQSEL
+772 YHLRLPKLPAQTEL
-786 ERVLAQETLPV
+786 DRVMAQESLPV
-797 VVLRKGLERQLDLRP
+797 VVLRKGLEKQLDLRP
-812 LLHSLRLTAEGQLA
+812 LLYGLRLTPEGQLE

-831 APGQPGGKPVEVAA
+831 APGQPGGKPLEVAA
-845 KLFGLPDEEIRR
+845 KLFVVPEEEICRS
-857 VRVLK
+857 RVLK
-862 VASEAYLTN
+862 VASVAYFVNAQ

>member
-1 MLLHM
+1 
-6 SQADDNA
+6 
-13 DVVLLNSYQEISMN
+13 MN

-43 GGNELHVVKKDWDA
+43 GGNELHVVKKEWDS
-57 VSLRMALA
+57 VSLRMVLA

-78 LQILYHIVNARGNM
+78 LQILYHIVNARENM

-107 LRARGLPLFSLES
+107 LRAHRLPLFSLES
-120 QRPLADFDILGIT
+120 QRPVADFDILGIT
-133 LPYELCYTNILTILD
+133 LPYELCYTNILTILE
-148 LAGLPFRSADR
+148 LARLPFRSADR
-159 TEAAAHPLVI
+159 TGAHPLVI

-190 GDGEEAILEIAEVVR
+190 GDGEEAVLEIAEAVR
-205 LAKED
+205 LAKESGED
-210 GAGRQTV
+210 RQLV
-217 LERLSR
+217 LQRLSR

-235 RYDASGNFLGMR
+235 RYDAIGNFLGMQ
-247 TLSGKG
+247 TLFGDG

-267 IEQPPLVPLTRI
+267 IEQSPLVPLTRI

-308 RERTPEKIFALAEKG
+308 RERTPEKIFAMAEKG

-357 REHVSVSLPSLR
+357 KEHVSVSLPSLR

-385 KTGFTLAPEAGTD
+385 KTGFTLAPEAGSD

-409 EEDLLATAEAAYGL
+409 EEDLMATADAAFGL

-436 PTETEEDI
+436 PTETEEDV

-454 LKAGRGGNCRVNVSA
+454 LKAGKGGNCRVNVSA

-483 PQLSIAEG
+483 PQLSIDEG
-491 YARMDTI
+491 YARMDAV

-507 TLKRNDPQMSY
+507 TLKRNDPRMSF
-518 LEGVFARGDRRLGR
+518 LEGVFSRGDRRLSR

-538 QRGARMDAWSEHFE
+538 QRGARMDAWSEHFD
-552 LTRWQEAA
+552 LNRWQEAA
-560 AVCGLE
+560 AACDLE
-566 LDGYL
+566 LEGYL
-571 RRRGADEPLPWQHL
+571 RRREVDEPLPWQHL
-585 GVGVRDD
+585 RVGVRDD

-624 ILKPVVHHRK
+624 TLKPIVHRCK
-634 NVEIETEA
+634 KEETGPEVAVNEA
-642 AVSCASLPDL
+642 PLPNSS
-652 FPAKQA
+652 PAKQ
-658 VRPHFVYKLTYSR
+658 VLRPHFVYKLTYSR
-671 LNNARLLSHLELLQ
+671 LGNARLLSHLELLQ
-685 VFFRAFSRARLP
+685 VFFRAFNRAKLP
-697 LNFSQGFN
+697 LNYSQGFN

-719 TESLAEFV
+719 TESLAEVV
-727 LVDLM
+727 LIDLS
-732 EPLSDLGAF
+732 EPLTDLGAF

-753 VVSRAVLAGK
+753 VVSQAVLAGK
-763 EHTGAMVTT
+763 EHTGTMVTT
-772 YHLRLPTLPAQSEL
+772 YHLRLPSLPAQAEL
-786 ERVLAQETLPV
+786 DRVMAQESLPV
-797 VVLRKGLERQLDLRP
+797 VVLRKGLQRQLDLRP
-812 LLHSLRLTAEGQLA
+812 LLHSLRLTPEGQLE

-831 APGQPGGKPVEVAA
+831 APGQPGGKPVEVAV
-845 KLFGLPDEEIRR
+845 KLFALPEEEIRR
-857 VRVLK
+857 ARVLK
-862 VASEAYLTN
+862 VASEPYLVNANK

>member
-1 MLLHM
+1 M
-6 SQADDNA
+6 
-13 DVVLLNSYQEISMN
+13 MN
-27 SEIDAL
+27 NEIDAL

-43 GGNELHVVKKDWDA
+43 GGNELHVVKKEWDS
-57 VSLRMALA
+57 VSLRMVLA

-78 LQILYHIVNARGNM
+78 LQILYHIVNAREN
-92 LAERVYTP
+92 LVAERVYTP

-107 LRARGLPLFSLES
+107 LRSHRLPLFSLES
-120 QRPLADFDILGIT
+120 QRPVADFDILGIT

-148 LAGLPFRSADR
+148 LAQLPFRSADR
-159 TEAAAHPLVI
+159 SAAHPLVI

-190 GDGEEAILEIAEVVR
+190 GDGEEAVLEIAEAVR
-205 LAKED
+205 AAKERGD
-210 GAGRQTV
+210 DRPTV
-217 LERLSR
+217 LERLGR
-223 IEGVYVP
+223 IQGVYVP

-235 RYDASGNFLGMR
+235 RYDDGGKFLGMQ
-247 TLSGKG
+247 TLSGNG
-253 LVRRRILADLEGAS
+253 VVRRRILADLEGAT

-308 RERTPEKIFALAEKG
+308 RERTPEKIFAMAEKG

-357 REHVSVSLPSLR
+357 KEHVSVSLPSLR

-409 EEDLLATAEAAYGL
+409 EEDLMTTADAAYGL

-436 PTETEEDI
+436 PTETEEDV

-454 LKAGRGGNCRVNVSA
+454 LKAGKGGNCRVNVSA
-469 ATFVPKPHTVFERE
+469 ATFVPKPHTAFERE
-483 PQLSIAEG
+483 PQLSMEEG
-491 YARMDTI
+491 YARMDGI

-507 TLKRNDPQMSY
+507 TLKRHDPRMSY
-518 LEGVFARGDRRLGR
+518 LEGVFSRGDRRLSR

-538 QRGARMDAWSEHFE
+538 QRGARMDAWSEHFD
-552 LTRWQEAA
+552 LHRWQEAA
-560 AVCGLE
+560 VACGLE

-571 RRRGADEPLPWQHL
+571 RRRDADEPLPWQHL
-585 GVGVRDD
+585 GIGVRSD
-592 FFAEEYAKA
+592 FFAEEYAKG

-624 ILKPVVHHRK
+624 ILKPVVHRRK
-634 NVEIETEA
+634 VEEVGPEA
-642 AVSCASLPDL
+642 AACETPQPEAS
-652 FPAKQA
+652 PAKQA

-671 LNNARLLSHLELLQ
+671 LGNARLLSHLELLQ
-685 VFFRAFSRARLP
+685 VFFRAFSRAKLS

-727 LVDLM
+727 LVDLS
-732 EPLSDLGAF
+732 EPLADLGGF

-753 VVSRAVLAGK
+753 VVTQAVLAGK
-763 EHTGAMVTT
+763 EHAGTMVTT
-772 YHLRLPTLPAQSEL
+772 YHIRLQTLPAQAEL
-786 ERVLAQETLPV
+786 DRVMAQEALPV
-797 VVLRKGLERQLDLRP
+797 VVLRKGQKRQLDLRP
-812 LLHSLRLTAEGQLA
+812 LLHGLRLTPEGQLEV
-826 LSLFS
+826 SVFS
-831 APGQPGGKPVEVAA
+831 APGQPGGKPVEVAS
-845 KLFGLPDEEIRR
+845 KLFGLPEEEARR
-857 VRVLK
+857 ARVLK
-862 VASEAYLTN
+862 VSSEPYFGSEH